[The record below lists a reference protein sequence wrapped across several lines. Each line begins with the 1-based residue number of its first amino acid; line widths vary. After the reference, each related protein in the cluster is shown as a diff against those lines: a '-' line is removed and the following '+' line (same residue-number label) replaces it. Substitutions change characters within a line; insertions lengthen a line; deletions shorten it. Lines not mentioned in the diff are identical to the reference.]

1 MARQRFALA
10 TAVALLAIFVG
21 CATLG
26 DSNSNLACDQVG
38 AAEASAAL
46 QREVEARPSPIE
58 GFFVTCEYYPPGRRQ
73 ALAGL
78 SLYTEDAKTNYDAD
92 HASVAE
98 GPPETKF
105 RDEDIGVPA
114 YSRIEPDVALAG
126 ALDGDRYYMADVIID
141 RYGDSPE
148 ATRAAAVELLEAAVE
163 GK

>member
-1 MARQRFALA
+1 MARQRYVLA
-10 TAVALLAIFVG
+10 AAAVLPLLVG

-26 DSNSNLACDQVG
+26 DLSSNLACGQVG

-46 QREVEARPSPIE
+46 QREVEAEPSPIE

-78 SLYTEDAKTNYDAD
+78 SLYTEDAKTTYEAER
-92 HASVAE
+92 ASFAE
-98 GPPETKF
+98 GPAQTKF

-141 RYGDSPE
+141 RYDE
-148 ATRAAAVELLEAAVE
+148 TAEVARAAAVRLLQAAVE
-163 GK
+163 GY

>member
-26 DSNSNLACDQVG
+26 DSSSNLACDQVG

-46 QREVEARPSPIE
+46 QREVEAEPSPIE

-163 GK
+163 G